1 MGRFLS
7 FALTSI
13 ITLCAVSFFSVGPSE
28 VRAAPNLPPR
38 PTLTPTVENLARI
51 LLVAGPAYEGA
62 WTVVQWQD
70 KPGKWHDVEGWQG
83 HVRNGWIRWRVA
95 PKDWQTGPFRWLLYD
110 QAGGTLLASTPSF
123 TLPNGPFGIVGV
135 APTAVQPST
144 GAAGTD

>member
-110 QAGGTLLASTPSF
+110 QAGG
-123 TLPNGPFGIVGV
+123 
-135 APTAVQPST
+135 
-144 GAAGTD
+144 